1 MKLNEIILEQKFDEI
16 IDMLNRVVCFTS
28 NEREAKARVINMTK
42 ELKKEFISNFNV
54 SNVTEKFSV
63 RDLMLHDLIMF
74 KPNQETLD
82 SIQPFWEIG
91 DSVMIEGE
99 E

>member
-1 MKLNEIILEQKFDEI
+1 MKLNEMILERKFDEI

-28 NEREAKARVINMTK
+28 SEREAKARVIEMTK

-63 RDLMLHDLIMF
+63 RDLTMF
-74 KPNQETLD
+74 IPNQETLD
-82 SIQPFWEIG
+82 GIQPFWEIG
-91 DSVMIEGE
+91 DAVIEEGE
-99 E
+99 EYE

>member
-1 MKLNEIILEQKFDEI
+1 MKLNEMILEQKFDEI

-28 NEREAKARVINMTK
+28 SEREAKARVINMTK

-54 SNVTEKFSV
+54 SNRIPV
-63 RDLMLHDLIMF
+63 HDLIMF

-82 SIQPFWEIG
+82 GIQPFWEIG
-91 DSVMIEGE
+91 DSVVEEGE

>member
-1 MKLNEIILEQKFDEI
+1 MKLNEMILEQKFDEI

-28 NEREAKARVINMTK
+28 SEREAKARVINMTK

-54 SNVTEKFSV
+54 LNVTEKFSV
-63 RDLMLHDLIMF
+63 RDFVMF

-91 DSVMIEGE
+91 DSVVVEGE

>member
-1 MKLNEIILEQKFDEI
+1 MKLNEMILEQKFDEI

-28 NEREAKARVINMTK
+28 SEREAKARVIKMTK

-54 SNVTEKFSV
+54 LNVTEKFSV
-63 RDLMLHDLIMF
+63 RDLAMF

-91 DSVMIEGE
+91 DSVVEEGE